1 MKIALQEG
9 DVNTFLIVAD
19 SGRSIL
25 VQSDWDFPNLA
36 TLFGWSACP
45 CGTTDGTIDCDHQT
59 VSEMIEDAREFL
71 RAHIGDTADD
81 PGYF

>member
-1 MKIALQEG
+1 MTIALHEG
-9 DVNTFLIVAD
+9 DVNTFVIVAD

-36 TLFGWSACP
+36 MLFGWSACR
-45 CGTTDGTIDCDHQT
+45 CGGTDGTIDCEHRT
-59 VSEMIEDAREFL
+59 VSEMVEDAREFL
-71 RAHIGDTADD
+71 RAHVGDTADD